1 MLAAREPVLLCGVAG
16 KATAERS
23 CLSCPSVVSCAIRRA
38 SGGNE
43 TASATVS
50 GAESAQKRDQ
60 CLREGLSAREAQASL
75 HHRWRKTWPAAM
87 RSSLWA
93 YYLVKMD
100 KNKQSWRKDRG
111 KSEKEEEVKMKA
123 VGLLG

>member
-1 MLAAREPVLLCGVAG
+1 
-16 KATAERS
+16 
-23 CLSCPSVVSCAIRRA
+23 
-38 SGGNE
+38 
-43 TASATVS
+43 
-50 GAESAQKRDQ
+50 
-60 CLREGLSAREAQASL
+60 
-75 HHRWRKTWPAAM
+75 M